1 MVRSSGV
8 RIARHHA
15 ACRTV
20 DTKPR
25 RGILA
30 DDPVSDRFGRRRWL
44 RPLRGCGKGG
54 AVEFLGEVPFVRT
67 ERWGIGGFRY
77 HWLCSM
83 FRTLSQPL
91 PVPKNGTF
99 SLSRAQSRT
108 CSGYAEARKRR
119 MKFNVF
125 VKPNEQSRACAS
137 YAMARKRLLKTNRFA
152 KPSAEP
158 NKARTM
164 PRREMDERNSRLFPQ
179 SVLRLPTADPNGS
192 PAYRFFHSPI
202 DKTHLHTN

>member
-1 MVRSSGV
+1 MVRLSGV

-91 PVPKNGTF
+91 PVPENGTI
-99 SLSRAQSRT
+99 SLSRAQS
-108 CSGYAEARKRR
+108 S
-119 MKFNVF
+119 
-125 VKPNEQSRACAS
+125 
-137 YAMARKRLLKTNRFA
+137 LLEL
-152 KPSAEP
+152 S
-158 NKARTM
+158 
-164 PRREMDERNSRLFPQ
+164 RREMEHENEGIIEAFRGGAAAHDCLSEQDRSPLRNAGRIGTSTSETMDYPL
-179 SVLRLPTADPNGS
+179 
-192 PAYRFFHSPI
+192 
-202 DKTHLHTN
+202 

>member
-1 MVRSSGV
+1 MMNKNVFV
-8 RIARHHA
+8 
-15 ACRTV
+15 
-20 DTKPR
+20 KP
-25 RGILA
+25 
-30 DDPVSDRFGRRRWL
+30 
-44 RPLRGCGKGG
+44 
-54 AVEFLGEVPFVRT
+54 
-67 ERWGIGGFRY
+67 
-77 HWLCSM
+77 
-83 FRTLSQPL
+83 
-91 PVPKNGTF
+91 NGQ
-99 SLSRAQSRT
+99 SRA
-108 CSGYAEARKRR
+108 YANYAMARKRR

-158 NKARTM
+158 NKVRTM

-179 SVLRLPTADPNGS
+179 SVLRLPTADPSGS